1 MITVILFMVVT
12 EYLDIL
18 EIPREIRRLSSIAT
32 ESECAKKESDIK
44 ALAKDHFRRLSKKC
58 HPDHGGDATEFR
70 ILKHAYDT
78 IKKAKLVRLS
88 DNYNVIGISIFSG
101 VLRNGWHW
109 VINE

>member
-1 MITVILFMVVT
+1 MVVT

-18 EIPREIRRLSSIAT
+18 EIPREVRGLSSIAN
-32 ESECAKKESDIK
+32 ESECAQKEADIK
-44 ALAKDHFRRLSKKC
+44 ALAKNHFRRLSKKY

-70 ILKHAYDT
+70 ILKQAYDT

-88 DNYNVIGISIFSG
+88 DKYNVIGISVLSG

-109 VINE
+109 VICE